1 MGDELQKEGG
11 KENKRFF
18 FLVLADDLTGAL
30 DSGVQLSEKG
40 MRVVVIPHHSIAMQ
54 GLKEVDCLVYNTET
68 RHCSAKEAGEIV
80 SSLVR
85 KAKEA
90 GAGTFYKK
98 TDSGLRG
105 NIGVEL
111 SAMLEATGEERLHF
125 IPAYPLAGRTTK
137 NGKQYIHGEL
147 LENSIFARDP
157 IEPAVRSDVG
167 EIIRTAVEIPTWN
180 LSVERGLPAK
190 AELEKFQGILIY
202 DTETDA
208 ELLEIADYLLKEKE
222 LKAVAGCA
230 GFLSAYPVSKCSEK
244 AFCSKPQFKDLLK
257 GKKLLVLSGS
267 MNDVTKGQLRYSAER
282 GNPRFH
288 LPMEKLKKDCWNKEE
303 KELFLRELGEE
314 TREKKLLLFDSLSEE
329 ESKEGEK
336 PLLYPEEI
344 SLSIARHMG
353 EFAGLLQKHFPDRI
367 LMVIGGET
375 LQGLINAE
383 GITALYPIAEL
394 SQGVVLSKY
403 IGKGKEG
410 FVISKSGAFGKKEE
424 LVYLAEMVE

>member
-1 MGDELQKEGG
+1 MGEELHTEGG
-11 KENKRFF
+11 KEHKQSFC
-18 FLVLADDLTGAL
+18 LVLADDLTGAL

-40 MRVVVIPHHSIAMQ
+40 MRVVIIPHHSIAMPD
-54 GLKEVDCLVYNTET
+54 LKEVDFLVYNTET

-85 KAKEA
+85 KAKA
-90 GAGTFYKK
+90 VGVGTFYKK

-105 NIGVEL
+105 NIGAEL
-111 SAMLEATGEERLHF
+111 SALLEATGEKRLHF

-137 NGKQYIHGEL
+137 NGKQYIREEL

-180 LSVERGLPAK
+180 LSVERGLPEK
-190 AELEKFQGILIY
+190 AELEEFRGILIY
-202 DTETDA
+202 DAETDA
-208 ELLEIADYLLKEKE
+208 ELLKIADYLLKEKE

-230 GFLSAYPVSKCSEK
+230 GFLSAYPVPKLPEKELSSKL
-244 AFCSKPQFKDLLK
+244 QFKDLLK
-257 GKKLLVLSGS
+257 GEKLLVLSGS

-288 LPMEKLKKDCWNKEE
+288 LPIEKLKKDCWNKEE
-303 KELFLRELGEE
+303 KELFLQALGQKISD
-314 TREKKLLLFDSLSEE
+314 KKLLLFDSLSEN

-336 PLLYPEEI
+336 PLIYPEEI
-344 SLSIARHMG
+344 SLRIARHMG

-367 LMVIGGET
+367 LMVIGGDT

-403 IGKGKEG
+403 VGKGKDC
-410 FVISKSGAFGKKEE
+410 FVISKSGAFGKEEE
-424 LVYLAEMVE
+424 LVYLVEMLE